1 MWIHLETE
9 GNLEKIFVLIKNIT
23 DYNYTI
29 RVKLHKTLV

>member
-9 GNLEKIFVLIKNIT
+9 GNLEKIRFDKNIT

-29 RVKLHKTLV
+29 RVKLHNTLM